1 MRTITIKGVLIL
13 NKKIITATMLSM
25 ALLAACS
32 NNNNGK
38 NVAENPAVY
47 KKNGNTVNRNERVD
61 MYNKGLEK
69 TSADRQN
76 EFGYVRHVKSPV
88 PGQNI
93 KYQDIYTLNR
103 EKVADA
109 ISKLAVTNPKVH
121 DAATLVT
128 DEEVL
133 IWYKTDAKSKKDRN
147 NVADQVKKTAFSTVP
162 RWYHVYVTDNP
173 TVKQYVENISYMK
186 SSDANK
192 ERVIRQTVKMMLDSS
207 PQGYKMSTGEN
218 ENGESKDI
226 NNGKMEDTDNLHEQH
241 DNGNL

>member
-1 MRTITIKGVLIL
+1 MDKKLIT
-13 NKKIITATMLSM
+13 TTMLSL

-32 NNNNGK
+32 NNNNNGK

-47 KKNGNTVNRNERVD
+47 KKSGNTVNKYERVD
-61 MYNKGLEK
+61 MNNKGLEK
-69 TSADRQN
+69 TSADKQN

-93 KYQDIYTLNR
+93 KYQDIYTINR
-103 EKVADA
+103 EKVADT
-109 ISKLAVTNPKVH
+109 ISKIAVTNPKVH

-133 IWYKTDAKSKKDRN
+133 ISYRTDAKSKEDRN
-147 NVADQVKKTAFSTVP
+147 NVADQVKKTAFSVVP

-173 TVKQYVENISYMK
+173 TLKQYVENISYMK

-192 ERVIRQTVKMMLDSS
+192 ERVIRQTIKMMLDSS
-207 PQGYKMSTGEN
+207 PQGHKMSTGEN
-218 ENGESKDI
+218 ENGETKDI
-226 NNGKMEDTDNLHEQH
+226 NNGNMENKDDLHEQH

>member
-1 MRTITIKGVLIL
+1 
-13 NKKIITATMLSM
+13 MLSV

-38 NVAENPAVY
+38 NVAENPTVY

-173 TVKQYVENISYMK
+173 TLKQYVENISYMK

>member
-1 MRTITIKGVLIL
+1 
-13 NKKIITATMLSM
+13 MLSF
-25 ALLAACS
+25 ALLSACS

-47 KKNGNTVNRNERVD
+47 KKDGNTVNKYERVD

-69 TSADRQN
+69 TSADKQN

-93 KYQDIYTLNR
+93 KYRDIYTLNR

-109 ISKLAVTNPKVH
+109 ISKIAVTNSKVH

-133 IWYKTDAKSKKDRN
+133 IWYKTNAKSKAGRN
-147 NVADQVKKTAFSTVP
+147 NVADQVKKTAFSIVP

-173 TVKQYVENISYMK
+173 TLKQYVENISYMK

-192 ERVIRQTVKMMLDSS
+192 EKVIRQTVKMMLDSS
-207 PQGYKMSTGEN
+207 PQGHKMSTGEN
-218 ENGESKDI
+218 ENGESMDI
-226 NNGKMEDTDNLHEQH
+226 NNGKMENTDNLQEQH

>member
-1 MRTITIKGVLIL
+1 MD
-13 NKKIITATMLSM
+13 KKLITATMLSF
-25 ALLAACS
+25 ALLSACS

-47 KKNGNTVNRNERVD
+47 KKDGNTVNKYERVD
-61 MYNKGLEK
+61 MNNKGLEK
-69 TSADRQN
+69 TSADKQN
-76 EFGYVRHVKSPV
+76 EFGYVRQVKSPV

-103 EKVADA
+103 EKVADS
-109 ISKLAVTNPKVH
+109 ISKIAVTNPKVH

-133 IWYKTDAKSKKDRN
+133 IWYKTDAKSKADRN
-147 NVADQVKKTAFSTVP
+147 NVADQVKKTAFSIVP

-173 TVKQYVENISYMK
+173 TLRQYVENISYMK

-207 PQGYKMSTGEN
+207 PQGHKMSTGEN

-226 NNGKMEDTDNLHEQH
+226 NNGKMEDTDDLQEQH

>member
-1 MRTITIKGVLIL
+1 MD
-13 NKKIITATMLSM
+13 KKLITATMLSL
-25 ALLAACS
+25 ALLAACSS

-47 KKNGNTVNRNERVD
+47 KKSGNTVNKYERVD
-61 MYNKGLEK
+61 MNNKGLEK
-69 TSADRQN
+69 TSADKQN

-93 KYQDIYTLNR
+93 KYQDIYTINR
-103 EKVADA
+103 EKVADT
-109 ISKLAVTNPKVH
+109 ISKIAVTNPKVH

-133 IWYKTDAKSKKDRN
+133 ISYRTDAKSKEDRN
-147 NVADQVKKTAFSTVP
+147 NVADQVKKTAFSVVP

-173 TVKQYVENISYMK
+173 TLKQYVENISYMK

-192 ERVIRQTVKMMLDSS
+192 ERVIRQTIKMMLDSS
-207 PQGYKMSTGEN
+207 PQGHKMSTGEN
-218 ENGESKDI
+218 ENGETKDI
-226 NNGKMEDTDNLHEQH
+226 NNGNMENKDDLHEQH

>member
-1 MRTITIKGVLIL
+1 M

-173 TVKQYVENISYMK
+173 TLKQYVENISYMK

>member
-1 MRTITIKGVLIL
+1 
-13 NKKIITATMLSM
+13 MLSM

-173 TVKQYVENISYMK
+173 TLKQYVENISYMK

>member
-1 MRTITIKGVLIL
+1 M

-32 NNNNGK
+32 NNNGK

-173 TVKQYVENISYMK
+173 TLKQYVENISYMK

>member
-1 MRTITIKGVLIL
+1 MS
-13 NKKIITATMLSM
+13 KKIITATLLSA
-25 ALLAACS
+25 ALLTACS

-47 KKNGNTVNRNERVD
+47 KKNGNTVNKYERVD
-61 MYNKGLEK
+61 MYNAGLEK
-69 TSADRQN
+69 TSAEKSN
-76 EFGYVRHVKSPV
+76 EFGYVRHVKSPI

-93 KYQDIYTLNR
+93 KYQDIYTINR

-109 ISKLAVTNPKVH
+109 ISKIAVTNPRVH

-133 IWYKTDAKSKKDRN
+133 ISYKTDAKSKKDRN
-147 NVADQVKKTAFSTVP
+147 DVADQVKKTAFSVVP

-173 TVKQYVENISYMK
+173 TLKQYVENISYMK

-192 ERVIRQTVKMMLDSS
+192 ERVIKQTVKMMLKST
-207 PQGYKMSTGEN
+207 PQGHKMSTGEN
-218 ENGESKDI
+218 ENGESNDI
-226 NNGKMEDTDNLHEQH
+226 NRGKMEDTDNLHEQF
-241 DNGNL
+241 DKGNL

>member
-1 MRTITIKGVLIL
+1 
-13 NKKIITATMLSM
+13 MLSM
-25 ALLAACS
+25 APLVACS

-173 TVKQYVENISYMK
+173 TLKQYVENISYMK

>member
-32 NNNNGK
+32 NNNGK

>member
-1 MRTITIKGVLIL
+1 
-13 NKKIITATMLSM
+13 MLSM

-32 NNNNGK
+32 NNNGK

-173 TVKQYVENISYMK
+173 TLKQYVENISYMK

>member
-1 MRTITIKGVLIL
+1 
-13 NKKIITATMLSM
+13 MLSL
-25 ALLAACS
+25 ALLTACS
-32 NNNNGK
+32 NNGK
-38 NVAENPAVY
+38 NVAENPTVY
-47 KKNGNTVNRNERVD
+47 KKDGNTVDKRERVD

-76 EFGYVRHVKSPV
+76 EFGYVRHVKSPI

-93 KYQDIYTLNR
+93 KYQDIYTINR
-103 EKVADA
+103 EKIADA
-109 ISKLAVTNPKVH
+109 ISKVAVTNPKVH

-133 IWYKTDAKSKKDRN
+133 IWYKTNAKSKADRN
-147 NVADQVKKTAFSTVP
+147 NVADQVKKTAFSVVP

-173 TVKQYVENISYMK
+173 TLKQYVENISYMK

-207 PQGYKMSTGEN
+207 PQGHKMSNGEN
-218 ENGESKDI
+218 ENGETKDI
-226 NNGKMEDTDNLHEQH
+226 NNGNMEDTDNLHEQH
-241 DNGNL
+241 HKDNL